1 MYKIKQFENKIMIFA
16 TRLSEP
22 TSLTQLKQIEK
33 KLNELNIKN
42 ATVIFDNLQHT
53 GNVSNRFYQAQFKDS
68 KFIKESF
75 NILKVDKKSNI
86 RKLST
91 EFYQNLF
98 KENPITLNDSILT
111 DAQKRIILKGY
122 IL

>member
-1 MYKIKQFENKIMIFA
+1 MYKIKQFENKVMIFS

-22 TSLTQLKQIEK
+22 TLLTQLNKIEK
-33 KLNELNIKN
+33 ELNELNIKN
-42 ATVIFDNLQHT
+42 STIIFDNLQHKS
-53 GNVSNRFYQAQFKDS
+53 NVSNRFYQAQFENG

-75 NILKVDKKSNI
+75 DVLKIDKKSNI
-86 RKLST
+86 RKFST

-111 DAQKRIILKGY
+111 DVQKRIILKGH

>member
-1 MYKIKQFENKIMIFA
+1 MYKIKQFENKVIIFS

-22 TSLTQLKQIEK
+22 TLLTQLNKIEK
-33 KLNELNIKN
+33 ELNELNIKN
-42 ATVIFDNLQHT
+42 STIIFDNLQHKS
-53 GNVSNRFYQAQFKDS
+53 NVSNRFYQAQFENG

-75 NILKVDKKSNI
+75 DVLKVDKKSNI
-86 RKLST
+86 RKFST
-91 EFYQNLF
+91 KFYQKLF

-111 DAQKRIILKGY
+111 DVQKRIISKGY

>member
-1 MYKIKQFENKIMIFA
+1 MYRIKQFENKVMIFA

-33 KLNELNIKN
+33 ELSELNIKN
-42 ATVIFDNLQHT
+42 ATVIFDNLQHA
-53 GNVSNRFYQAQFKDS
+53 GNVSNRFYQAHFENG

-75 NILKVDKKSNI
+75 DVLKVDKKSNI
-86 RKLST
+86 REFST

-111 DAQKRIILKGY
+111 DVQKRIILKGH

>member
-1 MYKIKQFENKIMIFA
+1 MYKIKQFENKVMIFS

-22 TSLTQLKQIEK
+22 TLLTQLNKIEK
-33 KLNELNIKN
+33 ELNELNIKN
-42 ATVIFDNLQHT
+42 STIIFDNLQHKSD
-53 GNVSNRFYQAQFKDS
+53 VSNRFYQAQFENG

-75 NILKVDKKSNI
+75 DVLKVDKKSNI
-86 RKLST
+86 REFST

-111 DAQKRIILKGY
+111 DVQKRIILKGH

>member
-1 MYKIKQFENKIMIFA
+1 M
-16 TRLSEP
+16 
-22 TSLTQLKQIEK
+22 
-33 KLNELNIKN
+33 
-42 ATVIFDNLQHT
+42 DN
-53 GNVSNRFYQAQFKDS
+53 NRFYQAQFENG

-75 NILKVDKKSNI
+75 DVLKVDKKSNI
-86 RKLST
+86 RKFST

-111 DAQKRIILKGY
+111 DVQKRIILKGH

>member
-1 MYKIKQFENKIMIFA
+1 MYKIKQFENKVMIFS

-22 TSLTQLKQIEK
+22 TLLTQLNKIEK
-33 KLNELNIKN
+33 QLNELNIKN
-42 ATVIFDNLQHT
+42 STIIFDNLQHKS
-53 GNVSNRFYQAQFKDS
+53 NVSNRFYQAQFENG

-75 NILKVDKKSNI
+75 DVLKVDKKSNI
-86 RKLST
+86 REFST

-98 KENPITLNDSILT
+98 KENLITLNDSILT
-111 DAQKRIILKGY
+111 DVEKRIILKGH

>member
-1 MYKIKQFENKIMIFA
+1 MYKIKKFENKVMIFS

-22 TSLTQLKQIEK
+22 TLLTQLNKIEK
-33 KLNELNIKN
+33 ELNELNIKN
-42 ATVIFDNLQHT
+42 STIIFDNLQHKS
-53 GNVSNRFYQAQFKDS
+53 NVSNRFYQAQFENG

-75 NILKVDKKSNI
+75 DVLKVDKKSNI
-86 RKLST
+86 RKFST

-111 DAQKRIILKGY
+111 DVQKRIILKGH

>member
-1 MYKIKQFENKIMIFA
+1 MYRIKQFENKVMIFA

-33 KLNELNIKN
+33 ELSELNIKN
-42 ATVIFDNLQHT
+42 ATVIFDNLQHV
-53 GNVSNRFYQAQFKDS
+53 GNVSNRFYQAHFENG

-75 NILKVDKKSNI
+75 DVLKVDKKSNI
-86 RKLST
+86 RKFST

-111 DAQKRIILKGY
+111 DVQKRIILKGH